1 MKEVHCLNCYQK
13 NNLIMSASFEHK
25 GKEYAYAACPDC
37 GFVMKATI
45 TKKNISSL
53 VAAPNTQETIV
64 HAYQHFQKTG
74 KAPGKAKDY
83 ARNDIDVSAISNY
96 PDIDLA
102 ERTEEEGREIQI
114 PQLGIIERI
123 FSALKRLFSR
133 KEEVLE
139 QKA

>member
-1 MKEVHCLNCYQK
+1 MKEVHCVNCYQK
-13 NNLIMSASFEHK
+13 NNLIMSANFEHK

-83 ARNDIDVSAISNY
+83 ARNDIDVSAFSDY

-102 ERTEEEGREIQI
+102 ESIEEESRGVQSPHLDIV
-114 PQLGIIERI
+114 ERI
-123 FSALKRLFSR
+123 FSALKRFFSR
-133 KEEVLE
+133 KEESLE